1 MQQALFRLQREAQ
14 CGMFNVLK
22 LGLEYLK
29 TAQDADRIAQ
39 SLAEKMRKALYEAVY
54 VNPATGVTVQPV
66 FLQTE

>member
-1 MQQALFRLQREAQ
+1 
-14 CGMFNVLK
+14 MFNVLK

-66 FLQTE
+66 FVQTE